1 MSWTPC
7 IVFPSHDPG
16 GGGGN
21 MGFGGPQTGSNVTVN
36 VAGFVSGSSKDLG
49 VELGNTIQ
57 GVQDTGLSTETV

>member
-1 MSWTPC
+1 
-7 IVFPSHDPG
+7 
-16 GGGGN
+16 